1 MMTLLRKHKTL
12 YCELLVCSFLL
23 LSGVAQAGRNEILS
37 EIRLTG
43 ATGADKNAGVWVDGL
58 YLGFVNELKGT
69 KKVLLVPGEH
79 SLTFRQTGYRD
90 LTRKV
95 VIGPGQKE
103 NYVVS
108 MEPDP
113 QAQYPTEPA
122 KVKISV
128 WPSRAAVF
136 VDDRFV
142 GHVAE
147 FDGIGKSMLLSP
159 GKHRFKITL
168 PGWQSFET
176 EANLWA
182 NQRFELKTALVPEDI
197 REARPPIKE
206 QSEAGSGSTPLSAGK
221 VNP

>member
-12 YCELLVCSFLL
+12 YCGLLVCSFLL
-23 LSGVAQAGRNEILS
+23 LSGVARAGRNEILS
-37 EIRLTG
+37 EIKLTG
-43 ATGADKNAGVWVDGL
+43 ATDADKNAGVWVDGL

-79 SLTFRQTGYRD
+79 SLTFRQTGYQD
-90 LTRKV
+90 LTKKV

-128 WPSRAAVF
+128 WPRRAAVF

-197 REARPPIKE
+197 REAGPPIKE
-206 QSEAGSGSTPLSAGK
+206 QSENKPGSAELSRGNF
-221 VNP
+221 NP